1 MLAAE
6 WGIGSWGVR
15 PFSAVLDSSSRH
27 HQALFHPLLSPP
39 HILCSGLRPGTPWGV
54 RRS

>member
-27 HQALFHPLLSPP
+27 HQALFHPLLSLPSHP
-39 HILCSGLRPGTPWGV
+39 VFGS
-54 RRS
+54 